1 MLDRPVTREGWSA
14 RAAALKIEGRAFIG
28 GAYVAALDGATFA
41 KISPIDGK
49 AFADVADCG
58 AADVDRAVRAARA
71 AFESGVW
78 RDADPQL
85 KKAVLLRF
93 AELIREG
100 GDELALLETLDVG
113 KVIANTLNV
122 DVPFC
127 ANCVQYYAEL
137 ADKLY
142 DEVAPVG
149 ANDVAMV
156 LKAPLGVVGAIVPW
170 NYPLIIS
177 AWKVGPALVAGNS
190 VVLKPAE
197 QSPLATL
204 ALGRLAKEAGLPDGV
219 LNIVPGFGEKAGK
232 PLALHP
238 DVDMIAFTGSTEVG
252 KLMMVYAG
260 ESNMKRVA
268 LECGG
273 KSPHVVMPDADLDAA
288 AQAIAWGVYYNQ
300 GETCHA
306 GSRVL
311 AHASI
316 RERLVERIADVQRS
330 QIPLGHPF
338 DPGAELGAMV
348 DERQM
353 RRVLGYIELG
363 VQEGARIAHGGKRA
377 LAETGGFYV
386 EPTIL
391 DGATNSMRIAQEE
404 IFGPVVVVIP
414 FESEAEAVTL
424 ANDSIYA
431 LAAAVW
437 TRDMNAAHRLSRA
450 LRAGTVWV
458 NTYDR
463 SSLATPFGGFKQ
475 SGFGRDRSP
484 HAIDKY
490 MDFKTIWTSY
500 RSSARTG
507 DGLGGRAQK
516 YLCECTRVG
525 PLRAV
530 LRCPRIVGTPCHA
543 L

>member
-1 MLDRPVTREGWSA
+1 MLDRPATREGWFV
-14 RAAALKIEGRAFIG
+14 RVAALEIEGRAFIG
-28 GAYVAALDGATFA
+28 GAYVDAIDGGTFA
-41 KISPIDGK
+41 RISPIDGK
-49 AFADVADCG
+49 AFANVADCG
-58 AADVDRAVRAARA
+58 VDDVDRAVNSARA
-71 AFESGVW
+71 TFESGAW
-78 RDADPQL
+78 RDADPQH
-85 KKAVLLRF
+85 KKKVLLRF
-93 AELIREG
+93 AELIRENA
-100 GDELALLETLDVG
+100 DEIALLETLDVG
-113 KVIANTLNV
+113 KVIANSLGV

-127 ANCVQYYAEL
+127 ANCIQYYAEL

-142 DEVAPVG
+142 DEIAPVG
-149 ANDVAMV
+149 ARDVAMV
-156 LKAPLGVVGAIVPW
+156 RREPLGVVAAIVPW
-170 NYPLIIS
+170 NYPLIIA
-177 AWKVGPALVAGNS
+177 AWKLGPALVAGNS

-197 QSPLATL
+197 QSPLGSL
-204 ALGRLAKEAGLPDGV
+204 FLGRLAKEAGLPDGA

-260 ESNMKRVA
+260 QSNMKRVA

-288 AQAIAWGVYYNQ
+288 AEAIAWGIYYNQ

-316 RERLVERIADVQRS
+316 REALVRKIAEAQMA

-338 DPGAELGAMV
+338 DAGAQLGAMV

-353 RRVLGYIELG
+353 ERVLSYIELG
-363 VQEGARIAHGGKRA
+363 VSEGARVACGGKRA
-377 LAETGGFYV
+377 FAETGGFYV

-391 DGATNSMRIAQEE
+391 DGASNAMRIAQEE

-414 FESEAEAVTL
+414 FESEQDAVHL
-424 ANDSIYA
+424 ANDTIYG

-437 TRDMNAAHRLSRA
+437 TRDMDAAHRLSRA
-450 LRAGTVWV
+450 IRAGTVWV

-463 SSLATPFGGFKQ
+463 SSLTTPFGGFKQ

-500 RSSARTG
+500 R
-507 DGLGGRAQK
+507 
-516 YLCECTRVG
+516 
-525 PLRAV
+525 
-530 LRCPRIVGTPCHA
+530 
-543 L
+543 

>member
-1 MLDRPVTREGWSA
+1 MENPVSTRRIKGDGSRDFPTSIKKGGKPMLDRPTTREGWLA
-14 RAAALKIEGRAFIG
+14 RAAALTIEGRAFID
-28 GAYVAALDGATFA
+28 GAYVAATDGTTFA
-41 KISPIDGK
+41 KVSPIDGK
-49 AFADVADCG
+49 VFAHVADCA
-58 AADVDRAVRAARA
+58 AADVDRAVASPRR

-78 RDADPQL
+78 RAADPV
-85 KKAVLLRF
+85 KKKKVLLRF
-93 AELIREG
+93 AELIREH

-113 KVIANTLNV
+113 KPIANALAV

-127 ANCVQYYAEL
+127 ANCIQYYAEL
-137 ADKLY
+137 ADKLT
-142 DEVAPVG
+142 DEIAPVG

-156 LKAPLGVVGAIVPW
+156 VKEPLGAVGAVVPW
-170 NYPLIIS
+170 NYPLIIA
-177 AWKVGPALVAGNS
+177 AWKLGPALVAGNS

-197 QSPLATL
+197 QSPLGAL
-204 ALGRLAKEAGLPDGV
+204 LLGRLGKEAGLPDGV
-219 LNIVPGFGEKAGK
+219 LNILPGFGEKAGK
-232 PLALHP
+232 PLALHT

-252 KLMMVYAG
+252 KLMLIYAG
-260 ESNMKRVA
+260 QSNMKRVA

-288 AQAIAWGVYYNQ
+288 ASAIAWGIYYNQ

-316 RERLVERIADVQRS
+316 RAALVEKIAAVQKTE
-330 QIPLGHPF
+330 IPLGHPF
-338 DPGAELGAMV
+338 DAGARLGALIE
-348 DERQM
+348 ERHM
-353 RRVLGYIELG
+353 ERVLGYIDLG
-363 VQEGARIAHGGKRA
+363 VREGARIAHGGKRA

-391 DGATNSMRIAQEE
+391 DGASNGMRIAQEE

-414 FESEAEAVTL
+414 FATEAEAVEL
-424 ANDSIYA
+424 ANDTIYG

-450 LRAGTVWV
+450 IRAGTVWV

-490 MDFKTIWTSY
+490 MDFKTIWTAY
-500 RSSARTG
+500 
-507 DGLGGRAQK
+507 K
-516 YLCECTRVG
+516 
-525 PLRAV
+525 
-530 LRCPRIVGTPCHA
+530 
-543 L
+543 

>member
-1 MLDRPVTREGWSA
+1 MPDRPVTREGWTA
-14 RAAALKIEGRAFIG
+14 RAAALKIEGRAFIDG
-28 GAYVAALDGATFA
+28 VYVPTLDGATFA

-49 AFADVADCG
+49 AFAHVADCG
-58 AADVDRAVRAARA
+58 EADIDRAVNAART

-78 RDADPQL
+78 RNADPL
-85 KKAVLLRF
+85 HRKTVLLRF
-93 AELIREG
+93 AGLIRENV
-100 GDELALLETLDVG
+100 DHLALLETLDVG
-113 KVIANTLNV
+113 KVIANSLNV

-127 ANCVQYYAEL
+127 ANCIQYYAEL

-142 DEVAPVG
+142 DEIAPLG
-149 ANDVAMV
+149 PSDVAMV
-156 LKAPLGVVGAIVPW
+156 RREPLGVIGAIVPW
-170 NYPLIIS
+170 NYPLIIA
-177 AWKVGPALVAGNS
+177 AWKIGPALVAGNS

-197 QSPLATL
+197 QSPLASL
-204 ALGRLAKEAGLPDGV
+204 VLGRLAKEAGVPDGV
-219 LNIVPGFGEKAGK
+219 LNVVPGFGEKAGK
-232 PLALHP
+232 PLALHQ

-252 KLMMVYAG
+252 KLMMIYAG
-260 ESNMKRVA
+260 QSNMKRVA

-273 KSPHVVMPDADLDAA
+273 KSPHVVMPDAELDAA
-288 AQAIAWGVYYNQ
+288 AEAITWGVYYNQ

-311 AHASI
+311 VHSSVRAA
-316 RERLVERIADVQRS
+316 LVEKIAAAQRG

-338 DPGAELGAMV
+338 DANAGLGAMV

-353 RRVLGYIELG
+353 QRVLGYVELG
-363 VQEGARIAHGGKRA
+363 VEEGARVAHGGRRA
-377 LAETGGFYV
+377 LVETGGFYV

-391 DGATNSMRIAQEE
+391 DGATNNMRIAQEE
-404 IFGPVVVVIP
+404 IFGPVVVVVP
-414 FESEAEAVTL
+414 FESEAEAVRL
-424 ANDSIYA
+424 ANDTIYG

-437 TRDMNAAHRLSRA
+437 TRDMNAAHRLSSA
-450 LRAGTVWV
+450 IRAGTVWV

-500 RSSARTG
+500 R
-507 DGLGGRAQK
+507 
-516 YLCECTRVG
+516 
-525 PLRAV
+525 
-530 LRCPRIVGTPCHA
+530 
-543 L
+543 